1 MEIHRSDFPPEFLFG
16 AATSSY
22 QIEGGVR
29 EGGRGLSNW
38 DFLCNST
45 PGKAQ
50 GQNGNVA
57 CYSYGLYKED
67 VKICKKL
74 GLDSYRFSISWSRV
88 LPGGRLS
95 AGVNREGIQYYNNLI
110 DELLANGIQPFV
122 TLHHF
127 EVPQILEEQYG
138 GFLDKRIIKDYLDL
152 AELCFWEFGDR
163 VKYWTTF
170 NEPWTFI
177 YFGYVTGQFPPC
189 RGSSSEEHAK
199 LSAVQH
205 KTHLRNPLVCED
217 GDPGVE
223 PYTAA
228 RNLLLAHAEAVD
240 LYRKKFKAQG
250 GQIGI
255 TLVAHWF
262 EPFHHHSERDI
273 HAAQRVQDF
282 MLGWFMDPITYG
294 RYPKSMTDNVPP
306 ERLQRFSEE
315 ESIQLRG
322 SYDFLGL
329 NYYTARYVVA
339 ASVLHS
345 GPPSYITDQHGT
357 QKNKGPDG
365 NPIGE
370 PTECDWLFSY
380 PKGMHR
386 ILHYIKQ
393 RYNDP
398 PIFITENGLADKN
411 HPDYTVSEACN
422 DETRIEYLREHLKE
436 IRLAM
441 IGNRVN
447 VKGYFIWSLMD
458 NFEWAS
464 GYNYRFGL
472 VYVNFTDRY
481 LSRFPKNSA
490 LWYMNFLDK
499 KYRPIPHPLK
509 NNALLEDETISP
521 TSTSPLPYQTNAP
534 NSGEMVVHEG
544 TPTKRHRKT

>member
-45 PGKAQ
+45 PGLFVN
-50 GQNGNVA
+50 GQNANVG

-177 YFGYVTGQFPPC
+177 FKGYVTGEFPPC
-189 RGSSSEEHAK
+189 R
-199 LSAVQH
+199 
-205 KTHLRNPLVCED
+205 D

-255 TLVAHWF
+255 TLVTSWF
-262 EPFHHHSERDI
+262 EPFHHHSEEDV
-273 HAAQRVQDF
+273 HAAQRTQDF
-282 MLGWFMDPITYG
+282 VFGWFMDPITYG

-329 NYYTARYVVA
+329 NYYTSSYIVA
-339 ASVLHS
+339 VSVL
-345 GPPSYITDQHGT
+345 P
-357 QKNKGPDG
+357 NNGPDG

-370 PTECDWLFSY
+370 PVSNYLHTEGLH
-380 PKGMHR
+380 K

-398 PIFITENGLADKN
+398 PIFITENGFGDAN

-441 IGNRVN
+441 IENRVN
-447 VKGYFIWSLMD
+447 VKGYFVWSLMD
-458 NFEWAS
+458 NFEWTS

-499 KYRPIPHPLK
+499 NYRPIPHPLK

-521 TSTSPLPYQTNAP
+521 TSTSSLPYQTNAP